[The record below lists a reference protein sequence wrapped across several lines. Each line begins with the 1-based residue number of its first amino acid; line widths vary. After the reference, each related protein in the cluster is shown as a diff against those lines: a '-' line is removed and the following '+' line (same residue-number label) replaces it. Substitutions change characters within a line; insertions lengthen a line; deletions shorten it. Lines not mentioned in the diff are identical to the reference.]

1 MARIT
6 VEDCLAKVDNRFE
19 LILLA
24 TKRARQ
30 LANGKEP
37 TVPWNNDKPTV
48 VALREI
54 AAGTIDAS
62 ILDEASA
69 REHAGESAV
78 SEEELEEQLQEEL
91 QKMEAAAAET
101 TQETSSSGAAPETG
115 EAESGESAP

>member
-6 VEDCLAKVDNRFE
+6 VEDCLERIDNRFD

-30 LANGKEP
+30 LANGAEA

-54 AAGTIDAS
+54 AAGTIDPSLLEEGAG
-62 ILDEASA
+62 
-69 REHAGESAV
+69 RETGDGVVSGES
-78 SEEELEEQLQEEL
+78 LEEQLQEEL
-91 QKMEAAAAET
+91 QKAEAGQAASPVPS
-101 TQETSSSGAAPETG
+101 QEAPGFSGDA
-115 EAESGESAP
+115 S

>member
-6 VEDCLAKVDNRFE
+6 VEDCLTKVDNRFD

-30 LANGKEP
+30 LAHGKEP
-37 TVPWNNDKPTV
+37 TMPWGNDKPTV

-54 AAGTIDAS
+54 AAGTIDAG
-62 ILDEASA
+62 ILDEVSA
-69 REHAGESAV
+69 REHAEESLV

-91 QKMEAAAAET
+91 QKVEAV
-101 TQETSSSGAAPETG
+101 QEQLQKSDDSTP
-115 EAESGESAP
+115 